1 MKSENLTKLT
11 CPEGHKSSLLLAG
24 IETKLE
30 GLRAMMQA
38 NEDY

>member
-1 MKSENLTKLT
+1 MKIENLTKLT

-24 IETKLE
+24 IETKFE
-30 GLRAMMQA
+30 GFKAIMQA